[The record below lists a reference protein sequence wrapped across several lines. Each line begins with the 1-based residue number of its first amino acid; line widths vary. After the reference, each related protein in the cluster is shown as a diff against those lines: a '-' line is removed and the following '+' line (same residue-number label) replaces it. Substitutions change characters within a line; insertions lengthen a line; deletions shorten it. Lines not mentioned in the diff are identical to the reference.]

1 MLNALSTWLT
11 FDPMGRIPGTHSHGL
26 LTPPFAKGGRGGIST
41 GVDRV
46 RVEKSPLTP
55 LSKGGDKHA

>member
-26 LTPPFAKGGRGGIST
+26 LTPPFAKGGRGG
-41 GVDRV
+41 DFY
-46 RVEKSPLTP
+46 
-55 LSKGGDKHA
+55 GGGSSARRKIPPNPPFQRGG